1 MRAEHN
7 DGVTL
12 WLLLAVMNDLLSLA
26 GESRMSSM
34 LSSVDSVLQQVDL
47 TETISSNAAAKG
59 CQLPGKCCNNVKN
72 KASPHLIPMCE
83 FVHTVKKKREVG
95 KKQTHF
101 TMTALLTLLFIYI
114 VAQLTCGKC

>member
-34 LSSVDSVLQQVDL
+34 LSSADSVLQQVDL
-47 TETISSNAAAKG
+47 TETMRSVLMLQPKVASYLESAA
-59 CQLPGKCCNNVKN
+59 
-72 KASPHLIPMCE
+72 I
-83 FVHTVKKKREVG
+83 T
-95 KKQTHF
+95 
-101 TMTALLTLLFIYI
+101 
-114 VAQLTCGKC
+114 

>member
-34 LSSVDSVLQQVDL
+34 LSSVDSVLRQQVDL
-47 TETISSNAAAKG
+47 TETMRS
-59 CQLPGKCCNNVKN
+59 V
-72 KASPHLIPMCE
+72 
-83 FVHTVKKKREVG
+83 
-95 KKQTHF
+95 
-101 TMTALLTLLFIYI
+101 LTLQPK
-114 VAQLTCGKC
+114 VASYLESAAIK